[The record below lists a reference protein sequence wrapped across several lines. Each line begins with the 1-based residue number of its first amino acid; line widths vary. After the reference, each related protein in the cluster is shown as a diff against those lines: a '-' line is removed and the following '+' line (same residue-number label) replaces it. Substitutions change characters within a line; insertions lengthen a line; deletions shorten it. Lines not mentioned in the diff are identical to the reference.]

1 MTTTKQADINTNT
14 TTANEVAG
22 HVAAVGATGSGN
34 GNAIVVGTDVDN
46 GMGSP
51 LTPLNRNSNGHTNHT
66 NNFYSNSSNSNSNI
80 GNNGSTTTTTTTAAN
95 NNQRVMNESNK
106 RKKLKSRTAT
116 VPSGGGQG
124 HAHADGYMKDH
135 LDAWLETCL
144 KDASNAQLSSSSEF
158 LDYNP
163 MPAGTGSGGGGGS
176 GGINTT
182 NPQKFLQQQ
191 MQQRHQQSQQQQR
204 EQQQQQQ
211 QNQAYLS
218 NNSLNNANQQPPFSY
233 IQQQQHQQQHSP
245 QMQQQQF
252 GLRSGPMSFS
262 GGYTG
267 GGSGPFSQGFQ
278 RNVPNYMKQSH
289 YNNRYSM
296 MFPHSGMGPGPGGY
310 YQQTDAQDFASLP
323 PIVNMMGGSSEM
335 ENNSTDVLD
344 GSGSNPNISRGFRFS
359 DPCLLNPSDNDSKV
373 SGQNTPDRRNQ
384 LPSDLE
390 NNKFFAALM
399 EQINLLHET
408 NTKICRNLHETK
420 VDIEALKHAPN
431 WGLRHRRDSLSGLST
446 HSQPMVFGGG
456 FGGMQSPAPTYHS
469 GAYTPG
475 MMTDVVREVKEAA
488 RVREDALLN
497 RVKAMV
503 EERQWS
509 FNESNL
515 RMMRDIEELKS
526 QVHHLRAD
534 RKESNKRITHL
545 EAENK
550 YMRQMLTNL
559 FNQRNAPDI
568 IYENETLR
576 TQRKSFPTAPARRS
590 QSMNLH
596 YGTIHHQPP
605 TVALT
610 VDEQDE
616 RLHIVES
623 ATQQRATAADMVTV
637 SDRRTTELRSSFS
650 SSDGGG
656 SVGAGS
662 CSGGVVGTGAAARNS
677 GSSGASGVGICTVTA
692 MPNGN
697 AAMAS
702 GQQLMSPPNFALI
715 STPAEEE
722 AVKLRKKKGRKV
734 PQIDGVK
741 RNGECHDEV
750 SGAAVAAAHADE
762 DAGNEADD
770 DSKLSSQELRQ
781 ELQDA
786 VAARKEADNRV
797 IALEHMVKTLRLNSN
812 TANNATN
819 NNNASHYPN
828 ASVAY
833 KLTNGTGGAGNG
845 MVVNPYV
852 AGYTY
857 NINPCTTNNSSN
869 ALPPPTTHSSATS
882 AVAAVIMPHHM
893 QHKAHT
899 IATASSSIDCVGQ
912 SPTKLSVAGPIT
924 DL

>member
-14 TTANEVAG
+14 TTANEVAS
-22 HVAAVGATGSGN
+22 HVAVVGATGIGTGTGN
-34 GNAIVVGTDVDN
+34 GNAIVVATDVDN

-51 LTPLNRNSNGHTNHT
+51 LTPSNRNSNGHTNHT

-80 GNNGSTTTTTTTAAN
+80 ANNGSTTTTTTAAAN

-116 VPSGGGQG
+116 VPSGGGQDHD
-124 HAHADGYMKDH
+124 HAENYIKDH

-163 MPAGTGSGGGGGS
+163 TPTGTGGGGGG
-176 GGINTT
+176 GGISAT
-182 NPQKFLQQQ
+182 NAPKSLQQQ
-191 MQQRHQQSQQQQR
+191 MQQLRQQRQQQQR
-204 EQQQQQQ
+204 EQPQQQ

-233 IQQQQHQQQHSP
+233 AQQQQHSP

-267 GGSGPFSQGFQ
+267 GNSGLCSQGFQ

-289 YNNRYSM
+289 FINRYSM
-296 MFPHSGMGPGPGGY
+296 MFPQSGMGSGPGGY

-384 LPSDLE
+384 LSSDLE

-420 VDIEALKHAPN
+420 
-431 WGLRHRRDSLSGLST
+431 
-446 HSQPMVFGGG
+446 
-456 FGGMQSPAPTYHS
+456 

-559 FNQRNAPDI
+559 FNQRNATQPDI

-616 RLHIVES
+616 RLHIVEA
-623 ATQQRATAADMVTV
+623 ATQRATAADMVTV

-656 SVGAGS
+656 SVGTGS
-662 CSGGVVGTGAAARNS
+662 CGGGGVGTGAAVRNS
-677 GSSGASGVGICTVTA
+677 GSSGASGVGICTVTPL
-692 MPNGN
+692 PNGN
-697 AAMAS
+697 AAMVS

-715 STPAEEE
+715 STTVEEDG
-722 AVKLRKKKGRKV
+722 VKLRKKKGRKV
-734 PQIDGVK
+734 PQIDGSK
-741 RNGECHDEV
+741 RNGECHEEV
-750 SGAAVAAAHADE
+750 SATAGIAAHADE

-770 DSKLSSQELRQ
+770 DSKLSTQELQQ

-797 IALEHMVKTLRLNSN
+797 IALENMVKTLRLNFN
-812 TANNATN
+812 KANNATN
-819 NNNASHYPN
+819 NIASHYPN

-833 KLTNGTGGAGNG
+833 NLTNGTGSTGNG
-845 MVVNPYV
+845 IVANPIV
-852 AGYTY
+852 GGYTY
-857 NINPCTTNNSSN
+857 NINPCTTNNSTT
-869 ALPPPTTHSSATS
+869 ALPSAHSSTMSPTS
-882 AVAAVIMPHHM
+882 AAVIMPHQK

-899 IATASSSIDCVGQ
+899 IASASSSIGCVGQ

>member
-1 MTTTKQADINTNT
+1 MTTATTQADINTNT

-22 HVAAVGATGSGN
+22 HVASAGGGGGGGGGGTVIGSVVGA
-34 GNAIVVGTDVDN
+34 DVDN
-46 GMGSP
+46 GLGSP
-51 LTPLNRNSNGHTNHT
+51 LTTSIRNSNGLTNHT

-80 GNNGSTTTTTTTAAN
+80 GNNGSTTPTTTNN
-95 NNQRVMNESNK
+95 NNQRAMNETNK

-116 VPSGGGQG
+116 VPSSSGQG
-124 HAHADGYMKDH
+124 HGHGDGYMKDH

-144 KDASNAQLSSSSEF
+144 KDASNTQLSSSSEF

-163 MPAGTGSGGGGGS
+163 TPTSTGGCGGGS
-176 GGINTT
+176 GNAGGVI
-182 NPQKFLQQQ
+182 NPQKFIQQQ
-191 MQQRHQQSQQQQR
+191 MQQRHQHQHQHQNSQQH
-204 EQQQQQQ
+204 QQ

-218 NNSLNNANQQPPFSY
+218 NNSLNNANQPSQFSY
-233 IQQQQHQQQHSP
+233 AQQQQQQQQQNLSHQQQQQHHQHSR
-245 QMQQQQF
+245 QQQF
-252 GLRSGPMSFS
+252 GLPVGPVSFA
-262 GGYTG
+262 GGYTGG

-278 RNVPNYMKQSH
+278 RNVPNYMKHSN

-296 MFPHSGMGPGPGGY
+296 MFPHSGMGPGIGGY
-310 YQQTDAQDFASLP
+310 YQQSDGQDFASLP
-323 PIVNMMGGSSEM
+323 PIVNMMGGSSEL

-344 GSGSNPNISRGFRFS
+344 GSGSNPNMSRGFRFS

-373 SGQNTPDRRNQ
+373 SGQNTPDQRNPQ
-384 LPSDLE
+384 LSSDSE

-420 VDIEALKHAPN
+420 
-431 WGLRHRRDSLSGLST
+431 
-446 HSQPMVFGGG
+446 
-456 FGGMQSPAPTYHS
+456 

-503 EERQWS
+503 EERQWA

-526 QVHHLRAD
+526 KVHHMRAD
-534 RKESNKRITHL
+534 RKDANKRITHL

-550 YMRQMLTNL
+550 YMRQMLSNL
-559 FNQRNAPDI
+559 FNQRNTPDV

-616 RLHIVES
+616 RLHIVEA
-623 ATQQRATAADMVTV
+623 ATPRAADMVTV
-637 SDRRTTELRSSFS
+637 SDRRAAELRSSFS

-656 SVGAGS
+656 SIGAGS
-662 CSGGVVGTGAAARNS
+662 PGAGAGAGGGGGGGGGGAVRNNGAVSGI
-677 GSSGASGVGICTVTA
+677 GICTVTPL
-692 MPNGN
+692 PNGN
-697 AAMAS
+697 TTIAS
-702 GQQLMSPPNFALI
+702 SQQLMSPPNFALI
-715 STPAEEE
+715 STSVEEE
-722 AVKLRKKKGRKV
+722 MEVKQRKKKGKKLPNV
-734 PQIDGVK
+734 AGSSK
-741 RNGECHDEV
+741 RNGDTQR
-750 SGAAVAAAHADE
+750 SG
-762 DAGNEADD
+762 DD
-770 DSKLSSQELRQ
+770 DDDDDGGHVVDDDDDRDADGEGKLSTKELQQ

-797 IALEHMVKTLRLNSN
+797 IALENMVRTQHLNSKK
-812 TANNATN
+812 ANNTITN
-819 NNNASHYPN
+819 QPTIHPFA

-833 KLTNGTGGAGNG
+833 TCSSLTNGTSANAGEGFGTSNHYAGG
-845 MVVNPYV
+845 
-852 AGYTY
+852 TY
-857 NINPCTTNNSSN
+857 NINPCTTINVSS
-869 ALPPPTTHSSATS
+869 PSATS
-882 AVAAVIMPHHM
+882 AIVQPHQK

-899 IATASSSIDCVGQ
+899 IVSASIIGGVTQ
-912 SPTKLSVAGPIT
+912 SPTKLSLAGPIT

>member
-14 TTANEVAG
+14 TTANEVAS
-22 HVAAVGATGSGN
+22 HVAVVGATGIGTGTGN
-34 GNAIVVGTDVDN
+34 GNAIVVATDVDN

-51 LTPLNRNSNGHTNHT
+51 LTPSNRNSNGHTNHT

-80 GNNGSTTTTTTTAAN
+80 ANNGSTTTTTTAAAN

-116 VPSGGGQG
+116 VPSGGGQDHD
-124 HAHADGYMKDH
+124 HAENYIKDH

-163 MPAGTGSGGGGGS
+163 TPTGTGGGGGG
-176 GGINTT
+176 GGISAT
-182 NPQKFLQQQ
+182 NAPKSLQQQ
-191 MQQRHQQSQQQQR
+191 MQQLRQQRQQQQR
-204 EQQQQQQ
+204 EQPQQQ

-233 IQQQQHQQQHSP
+233 AQQQQHSP

-267 GGSGPFSQGFQ
+267 GNSGLCSQGFQ

-289 YNNRYSM
+289 FINRYSM
-296 MFPHSGMGPGPGGY
+296 MFPQSGMGSGPGGY

-384 LPSDLE
+384 LSSDLE

-420 VDIEALKHAPN
+420 
-431 WGLRHRRDSLSGLST
+431 
-446 HSQPMVFGGG
+446 
-456 FGGMQSPAPTYHS
+456 

-559 FNQRNAPDI
+559 FNQRNATQPDI

-616 RLHIVES
+616 RLHIVEA
-623 ATQQRATAADMVTV
+623 ATQRATAADMVTV

-656 SVGAGS
+656 SVGTGS
-662 CSGGVVGTGAAARNS
+662 CGGGGVGTGAAVRNS
-677 GSSGASGVGICTVTA
+677 GSSGASGVGICTVTPL
-692 MPNGN
+692 PNGN
-697 AAMAS
+697 AAMVS

-715 STPAEEE
+715 STTVEEDG
-722 AVKLRKKKGRKV
+722 VKLRKKKGRKV
-734 PQIDGVK
+734 PQIDGSK
-741 RNGECHDEV
+741 RNGECHEEV
-750 SGAAVAAAHADE
+750 SATAGIAAHADE

-770 DSKLSSQELRQ
+770 DSKLSTQELQQ

-786 VAARKEADNRV
+786 VAAR
-797 IALEHMVKTLRLNSN
+797 LR
-812 TANNATN
+812 
-819 NNNASHYPN
+819 
-828 ASVAY
+828 
-833 KLTNGTGGAGNG
+833 
-845 MVVNPYV
+845 
-852 AGYTY
+852 
-857 NINPCTTNNSSN
+857 IW
-869 ALPPPTTHSSATS
+869 
-882 AVAAVIMPHHM
+882 
-893 QHKAHT
+893 
-899 IATASSSIDCVGQ
+899 
-912 SPTKLSVAGPIT
+912 
-924 DL
+924 

>member
-1 MTTTKQADINTNT
+1 MTTTIQADINTNT

-22 HVAAVGATGSGN
+22 HVATASGTGTDTGNIAGA
-34 GNAIVVGTDVDN
+34 DVDN
-46 GMGSP
+46 GLGSP
-51 LTPLNRNSNGHTNHT
+51 LTPSHRNSNSHT
-66 NNFYSNSSNSNSNI
+66 NNTNHFYSNSSNSNSNI
-80 GNNGSTTTTTTTAAN
+80 GNNGSTTATN
-95 NNQRVMNESNK
+95 NNQRAMNESNK

-116 VPSGGGQG
+116 VPSGGQAHG
-124 HAHADGYMKDH
+124 HGDGYMKDH

-144 KDASNAQLSSSSEF
+144 KDASNTQLSSSSEF

-163 MPAGTGSGGGGGS
+163 TPTGTSGGGGVGVADR
-176 GGINTT
+176 GNVA
-182 NPQKFLQQQ
+182 NPQKFIQQQ
-191 MQQRHQQSQQQQR
+191 MQQRHQHQHSQQQQH
-204 EQQQQQQ
+204 QQ

-218 NNSLNNANQQPPFSY
+218 NNSLNNANQQSQFSY
-233 IQQQQHQQQHSP
+233 AQQQHSSQQQQHQHSR
-245 QMQQQQF
+245 QQQF
-252 GLRSGPMSFS
+252 GLPAGPMPFS
-262 GGYTG
+262 SGYTG
-267 GGSGPFSQGFQ
+267 AGSGPFSQGFQ
-278 RNVPNYMKQSH
+278 RNVPNYVKHSQYS
-289 YNNRYSM
+289 NRYAM
-296 MFPHSGMGPGPGGY
+296 MFPHSGMGPAPGGY
-310 YQQTDAQDFASLP
+310 YQQSDGQDFASLP

-384 LPSDLE
+384 MPSDLE

-515 RMMRDIEELKS
+515 RMMRDIEDLKS

-550 YMRQMLTNL
+550 YMRQMLTSL
-559 FNQRNAPDI
+559 FNQRNTPDV

-576 TQRKSFPTAPARRS
+576 TQRKSFPTASTRRS

-605 TVALT
+605 TAALT
-610 VDEQDE
+610 VDEQGE
-616 RLHIVES
+616 RLHIVE
-623 ATQQRATAADMVTV
+623 TPGTCAADLVTV
-637 SDRRTTELRSSFS
+637 SDRRAAAELRSSFS

-656 SVGAGS
+656 SIGAGS
-662 CSGGVVGTGAAARNS
+662 GVGGGGGGVSVGVRNN
-677 GSSGASGVGICTVTA
+677 GASGIGICTVTPL
-692 MPNGN
+692 PNGN
-697 AAMAS
+697 AAAAS
-702 GQQLMSPPNFALI
+702 NQQQIMSPPNFALI
-715 STPAEEE
+715 STPTEKEEE
-722 AVKLRKKKGRKV
+722 EVKQRKKKGRRV
-734 PQIDGVK
+734 PNVVGDSK
-741 RNGECHDEV
+741 RNGETTTGDVVHSVD
-750 SGAAVAAAHADE
+750 AVDGDKDVH
-762 DAGNEADD
+762 GQ
-770 DSKLSSQELRQ
+770 SKLSAQELQQ

-786 VAARKEADNRV
+786 VAARKEADIRV
-797 IALEHMVKTLRLNSN
+797 IALENMVRTQRLNS
-812 TANNATN
+812 TQANSATTN
-819 NNNASHYPN
+819 NTSTSIHPSG
-828 ASVAY
+828 SVAY
-833 KLTNGTGGAGNG
+833 SLTNGTATATGTGAGASVGEGFGILNRFVGGA
-845 MVVNPYV
+845 
-852 AGYTY
+852 Y
-857 NINPCTTNNSSN
+857 NINPCTTTTLNS
-869 ALPPPTTHSSATS
+869 PPSSSTL
-882 AVAAVIMPHHM
+882 IIQPQQK
-893 QHKAHT
+893 QHKSHT
-899 IATASSSIDCVGQ
+899 IVSVNSVGSVAQ
-912 SPTKLSVAGPIT
+912 TPTKLSVAGPIT

>member
-1 MTTTKQADINTNT
+1 
-14 TTANEVAG
+14 
-22 HVAAVGATGSGN
+22 
-34 GNAIVVGTDVDN
+34 
-46 GMGSP
+46 
-51 LTPLNRNSNGHTNHT
+51 
-66 NNFYSNSSNSNSNI
+66 
-80 GNNGSTTTTTTTAAN
+80 
-95 NNQRVMNESNK
+95 MNETNK

-116 VPSGGGQG
+116 VPSGQG
-124 HAHADGYMKDH
+124 HSHADGYMKDH

-144 KDASNAQLSSSSEF
+144 KDASNTQLSSSSEF

-163 MPAGTGSGGGGGS
+163 TPPGVGGS
-176 GGINTT
+176 GVGGVGASGVGTT
-182 NPQKFLQQQ
+182 NPPKFVQQQ
-191 MQQRHQQSQQQQR
+191 MQQRHQQQSQLQQQQQR
-204 EQQQQQQ
+204 EQHLQQ

-218 NNSLNNANQQPPFSY
+218 NNSLNNANQSQQQFSY
-233 IQQQQHQQQHSP
+233 PQQQHQQQ
-245 QMQQQQF
+245 QQQPF
-252 GLRSGPMSFS
+252 GLRAGPMSFT

-278 RNVPNYMKQSH
+278 RSVPNYMKQSH

-296 MFPHSGMGPGPGGY
+296 MFPNSGMGSAPGGY
-310 YQQTDAQDFASLP
+310 YQQNDGQDFASLP
-323 PIVNMMGGSSEM
+323 PIVNMLGGSSEM

-390 NNKFFAALM
+390 NNKFFTALM

-534 RKESNKRITHL
+534 RKEYNKRITHL

-550 YMRQMLTNL
+550 YMRQMLTSL
-559 FNQRNAPDI
+559 FNQRNTPDV

-576 TQRKSFPTAPARRS
+576 TQRKSFPTAPPTRRP

-616 RLHIVES
+616 RLHIVEA
-623 ATQQRATAADMVTV
+623 ATTRATAADMVTV
-637 SDRRTTELRSSFS
+637 SDRRTAELRSSFS

-662 CSGGVVGTGAAARNS
+662 GGGGGGSGGCGVGGGGVRNS
-677 GSSGASGVGICTVTA
+677 TVTPL
-692 MPNGN
+692 PNGTS
-697 AAMAS
+697 ALKS
-702 GQQLMSPPNFALI
+702 GQELMSPPNFALI
-715 STPAEEE
+715 STPIEEE
-722 AVKLRKKKGRKV
+722 VKQRKKKGRKV
-734 PQIDGVK
+734 PNVDGTR
-741 RNGECHDEV
+741 RNGETQCTTGDAN
-750 SGAAVAAAHADE
+750 SAAAATLPDDE
-762 DAGNEADD
+762 DTANDADD
-770 DSKLSSQELRQ
+770 DSKLSTQELQQ

-797 IALEHMVKTLRLNSN
+797 IALEHMVRTIHQNSN
-812 TANNATN
+812 QTPQNHATMY
-819 NNNASHYPN
+819 STT
-828 ASVAY
+828 SSSAY
-833 KLTNGTGGAGNG
+833 NLTNGTGSGIGMGNG
-845 MVVNPYV
+845 FSPN
-852 AGYTY
+852 AGDGFVQLSNRFVGGSSY
-857 NINPCTTNNSSN
+857 NINPCNTTTATTTITNLASQPLASSS
-869 ALPPPTTHSSATS
+869 TSSA
-882 AVAAVIMPHHM
+882 VVMQHRK

-899 IATASSSIDCVGQ
+899 LASASSFGCVTQ
-912 SPTKLSVAGPIT
+912 SPTNSKLSVAGPIT

>member
-420 VDIEALKHAPN
+420 
-431 WGLRHRRDSLSGLST
+431 
-446 HSQPMVFGGG
+446 
-456 FGGMQSPAPTYHS
+456 